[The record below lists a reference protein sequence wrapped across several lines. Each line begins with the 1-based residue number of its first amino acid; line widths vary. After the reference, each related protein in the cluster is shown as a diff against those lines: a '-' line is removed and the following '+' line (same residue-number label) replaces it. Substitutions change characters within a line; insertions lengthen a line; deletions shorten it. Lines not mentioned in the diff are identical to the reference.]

1 MKKNDILDERD
12 VATVS
17 ELLRA
22 SMGDVVG
29 YAERRGIRVEDT
41 VRYMSLASRLREARE
56 RAGLSLK
63 EVAKRLKLPQ
73 YRIRDA
79 ESSAENAVGEVV
91 EKYVGFVGVGKW
103 YKEWSRHNPELAK
116 RISLRQGGNKKVKS
130 AGNSGKDV
138 AVSRKSIGS

>member
-1 MKKNDILDERD
+1 MKKSDILDERD

-29 YAERRGIRVEDT
+29 YAERRGISVEDT

-56 RAGLSLK
+56 SAGLSLK
-63 EVAKRLKLPQ
+63 EVAKRLKIPQ

-79 ESSAENAVGEVV
+79 ESSAENAVGEVL
-91 EKYVGFVGVGKW
+91 EQYVSLVGAGEW
-103 YKEWSRHNPELAK
+103 YMEWSRRNPELAK
-116 RISLRQGGNKKVKS
+116 RISLRQ
-130 AGNSGKDV
+130 AGI
-138 AVSRKSIGS
+138 RK

>member
-1 MKKNDILDERD
+1 MKKSDILDERD

-29 YAERRGIRVEDT
+29 YAEQRGISVEDT

-56 RAGLSLK
+56 SAGLSLK

-79 ESSAENAVGEVV
+79 ESSAENAVARC
-91 EKYVGFVGVGKW
+91 W
-103 YKEWSRHNPELAK
+103 RSM
-116 RISLRQGGNKKVKS
+116 
-130 AGNSGKDV
+130 
-138 AVSRKSIGS
+138 